1 MTKIPLGKV
10 QQLFIS
16 QNSTAHIQALSSI
29 EVNQQGILDSKFYN
43 KNIERSVLL
52 SGLHAYALCKR
63 DNIAIEYGELGEN
76 ILLDFNPHTLPVKSK
91 LSIGT
96 ALLELTIPCTLCK
109 GLSTIDTHLPK
120 LLEHDRGVFFKVI
133 QAGKISINDSVYLI
147 N

>member
-1 MTKIPLGKV
+1 MTKLPLGKV

-16 QNSTAHIQALSSI
+16 QNATANIQSLPSI
-29 EVNQQGILDSKFYN
+29 EVDTQGILDSKFYN
-43 KNIERSVLL
+43 KNIERSILL

-76 ILLDFNPHTLPVKSK
+76 LLLDFNPHTLPVQSK

-96 ALLELTIPCTLCK
+96 VLLELTIPCTLCK
-109 GLSTIDTHLPK
+109 GLSTIDPHLPK

-133 QAGKISINDSVYLI
+133 EAGKISINDPVYLLD
-147 N
+147 